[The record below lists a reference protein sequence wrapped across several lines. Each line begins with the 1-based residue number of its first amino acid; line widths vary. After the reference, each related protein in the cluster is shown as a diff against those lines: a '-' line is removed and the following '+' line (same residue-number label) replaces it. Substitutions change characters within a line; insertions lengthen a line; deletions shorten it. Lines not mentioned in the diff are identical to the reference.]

1 VDSLLYSADVD
12 EQDASGRTPLHN
24 ACQMD
29 DKYIVQS
36 LLSVFARTDITDDD
50 RRTPI
55 DTGQTLQYNNVLSCF
70 TPLLSSRDTTHTVYV
85 TQSAAVDVVVSDVNI
100 SEAHSATRDNRHSHT
115 QQHKLTRDVNTAN
128 NRRPKKVVHIV

>member
-1 VDSLLYSADVD
+1 MSVDS
-12 EQDASGRTPLHN
+12 TPLHKHVM
-24 ACQMD
+24 MD

-36 LLSVFARTDITDDD
+36 LLSVFARTDITDDN

-55 DTGQTLQYNNVLSCF
+55 DMAKRYNNNNLLSCF